1 MNTRTNPLSAADRK
15 LDTELWSKHSEES
28 NPAQSTDPSIGSGED
43 QDMDGMY
50 KVLLADT
57 QAIFRAGAAK
67 VLAMEDDF
75 RILAQCAEV
84 DRLFHAIS
92 TFPNALAMVAASLNP
107 PYDRLRELIQ
117 ASNSRCIIIAEGH
130 EKPSTFLDHGFH
142 GVLYRNITGPGLV
155 ECARTVARGG
165 TWRPQDNTGSD
176 KPDEDMVGTRVRDR
190 LTPKEMK
197 IVALIVQGCKNREI
211 AEKLHTT
218 EQVIKNYLRSIYD
231 KTGVG
236 DRLELALFTI
246 HHRVLAQVAAEVGQ
260 LLEVEAN

>member
-1 MNTRTNPLSAADRK
+1 MNTRAKSLSAADRK
-15 LDTELWSKHSEES
+15 LDTELWSRPSEAINPPES
-28 NPAQSTDPSIGSGED
+28 ADPSIGSGDD
-43 QDMDGMY
+43 QNMDGMY
-50 KVLLADT
+50 KVLLADS

-92 TFPNALAMVAASLNP
+92 TFPNAVVMVAASLNLH
-107 PYDRLRELIQ
+107 YECLRDLLK
-117 ASNSRCIIIAEGH
+117 ANNSRCIIIAEGH

-142 GVLYRNITGPGLV
+142 GVIYRNITGPGLV

-165 TWRPQDNTGSD
+165 VWRPEANTGSD
-176 KPDEDMVGTRVRDR
+176 QPDEDMVGTRVRDR

-246 HHRVLAQVAAEVGQ
+246 HHHVLAKAAAEVGQ
-260 LLEVEAN
+260 LLEVEAS